1 MQIKEKKMI
10 NSLEISK
17 FMNFSKSDLNQ
28 IFTKLQINENVR
40 AEELEILDFVKIS
53 DFIYENYV
61 YKA

>member
-1 MQIKEKKMI
+1 MI

-61 YKA
+61 YKT